1 MLKKPEH
8 STIVMV
14 VNFEDD
20 IHCMPQ
26 DDWFEHMPDA
36 NCPRN
41 PILDEKNKVDILRG
55 LAQRQAPQ
63 PNPETIKKLKKQLK
77 EVSR

>member
-1 MLKKPEH
+1 MQKKPEH
-8 STIVMV
+8 STIVRV

-36 NCPRN
+36 NCPCN

-55 LAQRQAPQ
+55 LAHKYVWVHNQ
-63 PNPETIKKLKKQLK
+63 IKYNKQ
-77 EVSR
+77 EMN